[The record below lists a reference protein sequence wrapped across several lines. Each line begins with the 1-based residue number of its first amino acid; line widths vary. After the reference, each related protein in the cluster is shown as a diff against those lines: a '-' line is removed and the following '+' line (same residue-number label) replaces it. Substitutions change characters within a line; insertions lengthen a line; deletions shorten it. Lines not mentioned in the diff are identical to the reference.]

1 MKNWW
6 KVFNVSIVVILILA
20 LVIVSFQN
28 LSPYIGITIWMTTF
42 VILAWCYAIFN
53 IILNFHQ
60 KDYRPIYF
68 SSSLFPIYKLDPN
81 TNNVVEHNAPI
92 MMWIMGLIILMF
104 WGFLTIIAVR
114 PTWLGVVITIVVEM
128 IALQSVV
135 FLRYLQNNAL
145 ERAFKYIDADIAK
158 SAWLDSKN

>member
-1 MKNWW
+1 M
-6 KVFNVSIVVILILA
+6 
-20 LVIVSFQN
+20 
-28 LSPYIGITIWMTTF
+28 
-42 VILAWCYAIFN
+42 
-53 IILNFHQ
+53 
-60 KDYRPIYF
+60 
-68 SSSLFPIYKLDPN
+68 DPN
-81 TNNVVEHNAPI
+81 TNNVEEHNAPI

-128 IALQSVV
+128 MALQSVV
-135 FLRYLQNNAL
+135 FLRYLQNNSL